1 MATREN
7 QETSESQQAD
17 RGPGTHNTGSD
28 EPIENVDRPAGAVDP
43 DANPPISD
51 PDDDTGDGGIGT
63 NPPQK
68 TEAVIPPYEGRQTS
82 AKDVGHAEDPGTG
95 GASSPEKDSEYR
107 SPKPQDTPGGATA
120 SPADEQPASQGSET
134 ESHDEGVEAPAQV
147 GGTRRGEDK
156 P

>member
-1 MATREN
+1 MTN
-7 QETSESQQAD
+7 QETSKSEQVD

-28 EPIENVDRPAGAVDP
+28 QPLDMPDRPAGTVDQ

-51 PDDDTGDGGIGT
+51 PGDDTGDGGIGT
-63 NPPQK
+63 NPSQK
-68 TEAVIPPYEGRQTS
+68 TEAVLPPYEGRQTS
-82 AKDVGHAEDPGTG
+82 AKDIDHADDPGTG
-95 GASSPEKDSEYR
+95 GASRPEKDPEYR

-134 ESHDEGVEAPAQV
+134 GSDDEGVEAPAQV
-147 GGTRRGEDK
+147 GGSRSGEDK